1 MRNPEWG
8 GVTPARV
15 AAAIAAM
22 LTALLLQATLVGPA
36 SMSAQLSLPTVL
48 VGAVALQSGASTG
61 MSLGFATG
69 LVADL
74 GSAHPA
80 GVLAACWLAVGVL
93 CGLIVAAGRPF
104 LAQVVLIGVVCGV
117 AASVATLLLTALG
130 SSGATVDAAARA
142 LLPSMLGDVA
152 LALVVVPT
160 VRWFLRSG
168 ALRAPSASHG

>member
-1 MRNPEWG
+1 M
-8 GVTPARV
+8 TAARL
-15 AAAIAAM
+15 AAALAAM
-22 LTALLLQATLVGPA
+22 LTALLLQATLVGPVT
-36 SMSAQLSLPTVL
+36 MSAQLSLPAVL
-48 VGAVALQSGASTG
+48 VAAVALQSGAGTG

-93 CGLIVAAGRPF
+93 CGLIVATGRPF
-104 LAQVVLIGVVCGV
+104 LAQVVLIGVACGV
-117 AASVATLLLTALG
+117 AGSVATLLLTALG

-142 LLPSMLGDVA
+142 LLPSVLGDVA
-152 LALVVVPT
+152 LALVVVPA

-168 ALRAPSASHG
+168 ALRAPSVRHG

>member
-1 MRNPEWG
+1 M
-8 GVTPARV
+8 TPARV
-15 AAAIAAM
+15 AAALAAM
-22 LTALLLQATLVGPA
+22 LTALLLQATLVGPV
-36 SMSAQLSLPTVL
+36 SMSEQLSVPAVL
-48 VGAVALQSGASTG
+48 VAAVALQSGAGTG

-69 LVADL
+69 LIADL

-104 LAQVVLIGVVCGV
+104 LVQVMLIGVVCGV
-117 AASVATLLLTALG
+117 FGAIATLLLTALG
-130 SSGATVDAAARA
+130 SSGATVEAAARA
-142 LLPSMLGDVA
+142 LLPSALGDMA

-168 ALRAPSASHG
+168 ALRAPAASHG

>member
-1 MRNPEWG
+1 M
-8 GVTPARV
+8 TPARV
-15 AAAIAAM
+15 AAALAAM
-22 LTALLLQATLVGPA
+22 LTALLLQATLVGPV
-36 SMSAQLSLPTVL
+36 SMSEQLSVPAVL
-48 VGAVALQSGASTG
+48 VAAVALQSGAGTG

-69 LVADL
+69 LIADL

-104 LAQVVLIGVVCGV
+104 LAQVMLIGVVCG
-117 AASVATLLLTALG
+117 AFGAIATLLLTALG
-130 SSGATVDAAARA
+130 SSGATVEAAARA
-142 LLPSMLGDVA
+142 LLPSALGDMA

-168 ALRAPSASHG
+168 ALRAPAASHG